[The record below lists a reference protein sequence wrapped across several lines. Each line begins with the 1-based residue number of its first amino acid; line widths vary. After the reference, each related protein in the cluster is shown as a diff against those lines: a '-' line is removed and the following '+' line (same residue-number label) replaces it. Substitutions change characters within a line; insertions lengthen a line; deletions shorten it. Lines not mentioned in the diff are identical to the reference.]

1 MANFEGEQ
9 GNMLPCPKVVFA
21 YKVAA
26 SAAGTVP
33 GMTYVLLAGGDG
45 FIALERKPLEDALV
59 TTVRLSPFALK
70 GKQLLLSAQISLFNR
85 TTLIHDCFSA
95 FSRQFMQI
103 RCTPNILSMNT
114 T

>member
-1 MANFEGEQ
+1 MDESNCRYIIRCFL
-9 GNMLPCPKVVFA
+9 MHW
-21 YKVAA
+21 
-26 SAAGTVP
+26 
-33 GMTYVLLAGGDG
+33 
-45 FIALERKPLEDALV
+45 
-59 TTVRLSPFALK
+59 
-70 GKQLLLSAQISLFNR
+70 KQLLLSAQISLFNR